1 MSRALSVS
9 YEMNFKIEFQTAI
22 RGHHVYKDAW
32 APHIGQKLIC
42 KTDTR
47 EEAIEYDKNAIGVFK
62 STDEVTLLVGHLPI
76 EISCLLT
83 NFLNAAPENKLTAF
97 VVGKRKREVGLVIP
111 AKYVALTRSKIF
123 GNILFDKL
131 HEKKEKHPNFEL
143 DVITTSVINTSTCE
157 INTI

>member
-9 YEMNFKIEFQTAI
+9 YKMNFKIEFQTAI
-22 RGHHVYKDAW
+22 RGHHIYKDAW

-47 EEAIEYDKNAIGVFK
+47 EEAIEYDQNAIGVFK

-83 NFLNAAPENKLTAF
+83 NFLNAAPENKLEAF
-97 VVGKRKREVGLVIP
+97 VVGKRKREVELDVR
-111 AKYVALTRSKIF
+111 AKYVVLTGSKIF

-131 HEKKEKHPNFEL
+131 KKKKRKHPNFEL
-143 DVITTSVINTSTCE
+143 DIITTRDIKTSTYE

>member
-1 MSRALSVS
+1 M
-9 YEMNFKIEFQTAI
+9 FIKT
-22 RGHHVYKDAW
+22 W

-47 EEAIEYDKNAIGVFK
+47 EEAIEFDKNDIGVFK
-62 STDEVTLLVGHLPI
+62 STDEETLLVGHLPI

-97 VVGKRKREVGLVIP
+97 VVGKRKREVGLVVP